1 MRETIFACLNCL
13 FFMENGIYHLLSV
26 AQRLNTFGRRECKG
40 GEAFL
45 GQTLGAL
52 LSRYLIS
59 IENSVLYVI
68 WLVTTILVC
77 TVMVICSRTE
87 TGSWIDDTLTV
98 HSWELLG
105 FLNLLR
111 LLSFCLM
118 TWFYLSHNS
127 SFFFSLLMWKISLQW
142 LSCMLCVVKFWEGWD
157 VCIKIKQSIIQREEG
172 VGARKT
178 GIFRSIN
185 CLAG

>member
-13 FFMENGIYHLLSV
+13 FFMENGIYNLLSV
-26 AQRLNTFGRRECKG
+26 DQRLNTFCRRECKG
-40 GEAFL
+40 VEVFL

-77 TVMVICSRTE
+77 TVMVICSRKE
-87 TGSWIDDTLTV
+87 TGSWVDDTLTV

-105 FLNLLR
+105 FLNLPR

-118 TWFYLSHNS
+118 TWFYLFHNS
-127 SFFFSLLMWKISLQW
+127 SFFFSFFFFFINVEDIIAVTVLYVICSKILGRVG
-142 LSCMLCVVKFWEGWD
+142 CMY
-157 VCIKIKQSIIQREEG
+157 
-172 VGARKT
+172 
-178 GIFRSIN
+178 
-185 CLAG
+185 